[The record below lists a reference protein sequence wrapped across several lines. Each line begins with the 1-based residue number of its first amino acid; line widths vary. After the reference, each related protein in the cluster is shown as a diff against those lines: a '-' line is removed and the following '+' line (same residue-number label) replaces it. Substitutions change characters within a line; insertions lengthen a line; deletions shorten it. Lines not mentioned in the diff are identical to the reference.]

1 VDLAANAKNRRAA
14 RKPEDETPV
23 PGDAVPKTAAT
34 LAFERDF
41 TPLVGPDGGFNKKE

>member
-1 VDLAANAKNRRAA
+1 
-14 RKPEDETPV
+14 V

-41 TPLVGPDGGFNKKE
+41 SPLVGPDGGFTPKR